1 MDFELSKKETREITK
16 TGCFISIIAPA
27 YNEYENLNF
36 FYQRMKTVL
45 NEITENWEIVFINDG
60 SKDETLKELIRLNS
74 IDERNKIIDFSRN
87 FGHQIAVKTGLSHC
101 TGDYVA
107 IIDDDLQDP
116 PSLLPMFFKY
126 LDEGH
131 DVAYGVRKKR
141 KENVFKKFSY
151 NSFYR
156 ILKRLSDTDIPLD
169 SGDFCVMK
177 KHVVDNMLKLQEKN
191 PFLRGIRAWV
201 GFKQIGVEYER
212 AARFDGQS
220 GYTFKKLMKIAMD
233 GIFSFSSVPI
243 RIITWLGFIG
253 LLFAIVYSAIVIYE
267 SFVNQIDVKGFASLA
282 IIILFFGS
290 LTLICLGIIGEYIVR
305 IYDEVRNR
313 PYTVIERTINL

>member
-1 MDFELSKKETREITK
+1 MDKK
-16 TGCFISIIAPA
+16 ISIIVPI
-27 YNEYENLNF
+27 YNSSKFMRNLLDAIEK
-36 FYQRMKTVL
+36 QRQ
-45 NEITENWEIVFINDG
+45 ISNWDLELILIDDG
-60 SKDETLKELIRLNS
+60 SKDDSYSKIVELANTFKYIKGIKLS
-74 IDERNKIIDFSRN
+74 KN
-87 FGHQIAVKTGLSHC
+87 FGHQIAVKTGLSYC
-101 TGDYVA
+101 TGDYIA

-116 PSLLPMFFKY
+116 PSLLPDFFAQ
-126 LDEGH
+126 LDNGY

-141 KENVFKKFSY
+141 KESFIKKISY

-156 ILKRLSDTDIPLD
+156 ILKSLSDTDIPLD

-177 KHVVDNMLKLQEKN
+177 KIVVDNMLKLQEKN

-212 AARFDGQS
+212 SARLEGES
-220 GYTFKKLMKIAMD
+220 GYTLKKLLKIAMD

-243 RIITWLGFIG
+243 RTITILGVIG
-253 LLFAIVYSAIVIYE
+253 FSFAIFYSLYIIVQYFFNGIP
-267 SFVNQIDVKGFASLA
+267 VQGFATLA
-282 IIILFFGS
+282 IIISFFSS

-313 PYTVIERTINL
+313 PYVIIEQTINI